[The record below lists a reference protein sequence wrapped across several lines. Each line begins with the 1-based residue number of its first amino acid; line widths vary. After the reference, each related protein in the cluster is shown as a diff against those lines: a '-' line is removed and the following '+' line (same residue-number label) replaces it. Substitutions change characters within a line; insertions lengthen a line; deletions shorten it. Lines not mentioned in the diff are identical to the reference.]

1 MNEELK
7 PCQCGSDV
15 ELCRGDDD
23 YYIYCPKCKLKTF
36 SDRVYDNITDNCDRL
51 VEVWNERADDY
62 MRLKEFRTDDY
73 STVLIDIDSISSV
86 YETRING
93 RCAAVVVMQQGESYT
108 LDMSISELKR
118 KLNID

>member
-1 MNEELK
+1 
-7 PCQCGSDV
+7 
-15 ELCRGDDD
+15 
-23 YYIYCPKCKLKTF
+23 
-36 SDRVYDNITDNCDRL
+36 
-51 VEVWNERADDY
+51 

-86 YETRING
+86 YETSING
-93 RCAAVVVMQQGESYT
+93 RCVAVVVMQQGESYT

>member
-1 MNEELK
+1 M
-7 PCQCGSDV
+7 Q
-15 ELCRGDDD
+15 
-23 YYIYCPKCKLKTF
+23 
-36 SDRVYDNITDNCDRL
+36 
-51 VEVWNERADDY
+51 
-62 MRLKEFRTDDY
+62 LKEFRTDDY

-86 YETRING
+86 YETSING